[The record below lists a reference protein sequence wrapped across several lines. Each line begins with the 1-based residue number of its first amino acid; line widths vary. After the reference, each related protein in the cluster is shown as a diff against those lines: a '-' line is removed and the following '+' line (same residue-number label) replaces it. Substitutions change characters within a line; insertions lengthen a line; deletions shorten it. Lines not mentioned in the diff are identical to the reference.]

1 MYSNYPQN
9 IKSNKNEGP
18 SDNYAGR
25 AHRKEK
31 LKNNKQNNNNIYNEQ
46 LFQNTK
52 NKIKVTLFKN
62 GFILNDGDFMDK
74 KIPENRKFIEQIERG
89 VIPQKFINQGI
100 NDLGILLE
108 NRKDEEFIA
117 NTIPS
122 NIQNYTQGNLY
133 SNSTNINQNI
143 YDNNIYSN
151 INNILNTNAQY
162 NEIKINPPIVYDQ
175 GQNFNNLYNM
185 DNISYQN
192 QNQINEMIRNDLY
205 NTNKNEIKLVNKK
218 IPIKSEKKPVKKNDE
233 EIVDIKNITR
243 TPLGMRGNRINIFP
257 EKGKE
262 SEDPQQKLRK
272 SIDSHERG
280 KRNFRTFT
288 SWIKEEKAKEEEEK
302 KSKGQKQQEKIPEE
316 KDEKK
321 FVPFGG
327 AGFLIDNVNIEG
339 LHVNKEIKKSIN
351 KQYPIC
357 RFNIRLFNGEIITC
371 EFNYTHTLR
380 DIYIYV
386 KKISGS
392 NNFLLLEGF
401 PPKPLNQLNKTI
413 KELKLDNTTLTQKI
427 N

>member
-1 MYSNYPQN
+1 M
-9 IKSNKNEGP
+9 
-18 SDNYAGR
+18 
-25 AHRKEK
+25 
-31 LKNNKQNNNNIYNEQ
+31 
-46 LFQNTK
+46 
-52 NKIKVTLFKN
+52 
-62 GFILNDGDFMDK
+62 
-74 KIPENRKFIEQIERG
+74 
-89 VIPQKFINQGI
+89 
-100 NDLGILLE
+100 
-108 NRKDEEFIA
+108 
-117 NTIPS
+117 
-122 NIQNYTQGNLY
+122 
-133 SNSTNINQNI
+133 
-143 YDNNIYSN
+143 
-151 INNILNTNAQY
+151 
-162 NEIKINPPIVYDQ
+162 
-175 GQNFNNLYNM
+175 
-185 DNISYQN
+185 
-192 QNQINEMIRNDLY
+192 
-205 NTNKNEIKLVNKK
+205 
-218 IPIKSEKKPVKKNDE
+218 
-233 EIVDIKNITR
+233 DIKNITR

>member
-74 KIPENRKFIEQIERG
+74 KVPENRKFIEQIERG

-122 NIQNYTQGNLY
+122 NIHNYTQGNLY

-302 KSKGQKQQEKIPEE
+302 KNKGQKQQEKIPEE

>member
-74 KIPENRKFIEQIERG
+74 KVPENRKFIEQIERG

-162 NEIKINPPIVYDQ
+162 NEIKINPPIVLDQ

-185 DNISYQN
+185 DNNSYQN
-192 QNQINEMIRNDLY
+192 QNQINEMNINNLY
-205 NTNKNEIKLVNKK
+205 NINKNEIKLVNKK
-218 IPIKSEKKPVKKNDE
+218 IPIKSEKKPVKKNDA

-243 TPLGMRGNRINIFP
+243 TPLGMRANRINIFP

-302 KSKGQKQQEKIPEE
+302 KNKGQKQQEKIPEE